1 MLALALRSSVAV
13 AGSLRVLAA
22 LALVALLVPAGAA
35 AAQDAALRGTVRDRA
50 GNTPVAGAQVTLPG
64 LSRGA
69 LSDSLGR
76 FAVEGIPGGTHD
88 VQVQRLGYAPLQMRV
103 TVSAGATAEHTLLL
117 VAAPTAVAPVTV
129 TAAAVPARMR
139 PFEARRQRGTGFF
152 LTREQLERQGD
163 RKLSEI
169 MRRAV
174 PGLRMVNSGDGSGVF
189 IATERGTGTTPGALS
204 GKPPRPCYAQV
215 FMDGMRIYGQS
226 WGRDA
231 TSPPPDLNS
240 FAAHGIEAIEFYRP
254 GGGTPPEFR
263 TDTSQCGTLVI
274 WTRDR

>member
-1 MLALALRSSVAV
+1 MVPHSVRRSTTLAGTLR
-13 AGSLRVLAA
+13 
-22 LALVALLVPAGAA
+22 ALVFIAILGTAGTA
-35 AAQDAALRGTVRDRA
+35 AAQEAALRGTVRERV
-50 GNTPVAGAQVTLPG
+50 GNAPVAGAQVMLTG

-69 LSDSLGR
+69 LTDSLGR
-76 FAVEGIPGGTHD
+76 FAVEGIPAGTHD
-88 VQVQRLGYAPLQMRV
+88 LQVQRLGYAPLQMKV
-103 TVSAGATAEHTLLL
+103 TVSAGASAEHTLLL
-117 VAAPTAVAPVTV
+117 ATAATPVAPVMV
-129 TAAAVPARMR
+129 TAAAVPVRMR
-139 PFEARRQRGTGFF
+139 AFEARRQRGTGFF

-174 PGLRMVNSGDGSGVF
+174 PGIRMVSSGDGSGTF

-226 WGRDA
+226 WGADA

-240 FAAHGIEAIEFYRP
+240 FVAQGIEAIEFYRP

>member
-1 MLALALRSSVAV
+1 MLPRIVRRS
-13 AGSLRVLAA
+13 AGIPRALAA
-22 LALVALLVPAGAA
+22 LACIALLGTAGAA

-50 GNTPVAGAQVTLPG
+50 GSVPVVGAQVLLPG
-64 LSRGA
+64 LGRGA
-69 LSDSLGR
+69 LTDSVGR
-76 FAVEGIPGGTHD
+76 FAVEGIPAGTHD
-88 VQVQRLGYAPLQMRV
+88 VQVQRLGYTPLQVRIA
-103 TVSAGATAEHTLLL
+103 VSPGAAAEHTLLL
-117 VAAPTAVAPVTV
+117 AAAATPVAPVMV

-139 PFEARRQRGTGFF
+139 AFEARRQRATGFF
-152 LTREQLERQGD
+152 LTREQLDRQGD
-163 RKLSEI
+163 RKLAEI

-174 PGLRMVNSGDGSGVF
+174 PGLRMVSSGDGSGTF

-226 WGRDA
+226 WGADA

-240 FAAHGIEAIEFYRP
+240 FAAQGIEAIEFYRP
-254 GGGTPPEFR
+254 GGSTPPEFR

>member
-1 MLALALRSSVAV
+1 MLPHGFHASA
-13 AGSLRVLAA
+13 VLAS
-22 LALVALLVPAGAA
+22 LALVALLVPVGAA
-35 AAQDAALRGTVRDRA
+35 AAQDAALRGTVRDHA
-50 GNTPVAGAQVTLPG
+50 SNATVAGAQVTLPALG
-64 LSRGA
+64 RGA
-69 LSDSLGR
+69 LSDTLGR
-76 FAVEGIPGGTHD
+76 FALDGIPGGTHD

-103 TVSAGATAEHTLLL
+103 TVCAGATAEHTILL
-117 VAAPTAVAPVTV
+117 AAAATPVAPVTV
-129 TAAAVPARMR
+129 TTAAVPARMR

-174 PGLRMVNSGDGSGVF
+174 PGLRMVNSGDGSGTF

-215 FMDGMRIYGQS
+215 FMDGMRIYGQR
-226 WGRDA
+226 WGADA

-240 FAAHGIEAIEFYRP
+240 FATHGIEAIEFYRP

-263 TDTSQCGTLVI
+263 TDTSHCGTLVI